1 MLRQHF
7 APRGGPG
14 MCDFAADTHAT
25 WHMHVAIV
33 NFYMHALLPEAALA
47 CVTLQQTHMLHG
59 TCMLQLSTFIC
70 MPMLNSATRLAADVT
85 ANTAPWNRNYM
96 QKVCTTK
103 ETTMWSMQQT

>member
-1 MLRQHF
+1 
-7 APRGGPG
+7 
-14 MCDFAADTHAT
+14 
-25 WHMHVAIV
+25 
-33 NFYMHALLPEAALA
+33 
-47 CVTLQQTHMLHG
+47 
-59 TCMLQLSTFIC
+59 